1 MNWFSLTS
9 NGIWNG
15 FCLELDYDLKLD
27 YELKILQ
34 GILVHVPYMGNGW
47 KWKMKHEEW
56 RLWNSRL

>member
-1 MNWFSLTS
+1 MTMWIDLVWQC

-15 FCLELDYDLKLD
+15 FLELDYDLKLD

-47 KWKMKHEEW
+47 KWKMKHEE
-56 RLWNSRL
+56 